1 MQRHRDTHIWSSFL
15 EDREGWQPIDNAPVD
30 EDVEL
35 LTADGRGEPYRIPY
49 PCKRTAASGWVSSA
63 KGTWLP
69 LIPLGWRPFRKHP
82 MDIDRSSSQSG
93 GVATTVLIERSGAA
107 MSFPEQSVDPPPET
121 GGAVRMGRW
130 IVVGMVAM
138 LVSAMLAYD
147 YTRSPST
154 MANVA
159 PSSTPSTTRADPA
172 SHKVNPAKSP

>member
-1 MQRHRDTHIWSSFL
+1 L
-15 EDREGWQPIDNAPVD
+15 EDRAGWQLIDNAPVN

-49 PCKRTAASGWVSSA
+49 PCKWTTASGWVSSA

-93 GVATTVLIERSGAA
+93 VVATTVLIERSGAA
-107 MSFPEQSVDPPPET
+107 MSFPEQSVDPPPEN

-138 LVSAMLAYD
+138 LVAAMLAYD

-159 PSSTPSTTRADPA
+159 PSSTPSTTGAVPT
-172 SHKVNPAKSP
+172 SHKVNPVRSP